1 MGVLRDR
8 VPAVPTSV
16 CVGVL
21 ATLTMDVA
29 FVAASRLGGAAFT
42 SDKIGPEL
50 VGRWAVGLA
59 RGQLR
64 HADIESEE
72 RVRGEAAVGLA
83 VHYFTGV
90 ALTQA
95 YYSMLPRR
103 SRSSGG
109 VVAASAYGAAT
120 ALLPLIV
127 MYPSWGIGLF
137 GLRSGE
143 AARLARIMLFG
154 HTVFGAGIGL
164 WTALLRERS
173 APS

>member
-1 MGVLRDR
+1 M
-8 VPAVPTSV
+8 
-16 CVGVL
+16 
-21 ATLTMDVA
+21 
-29 FVAASRLGGAAFT
+29 
-42 SDKIGPEL
+42 
-50 VGRWAVGLA
+50 GRWAVGLA

-72 RVRGEAAVGLA
+72 PVRGEVAVGLA

-95 YYSMLPRR
+95 YYWMLPRR

-109 VVAASAYGAAT
+109 VAAASAYGAAT
-120 ALLPLIV
+120 ALLPLVV